1 MLLTSAAKNLLQS
14 RVQVEHELL
23 ELLFLRLSVVLG
35 GQRERDCHLG
45 WCWSGSCWRV
55 VSLAV
60 VGSKTYA
67 DPRIRLKFVRPLC
80 QEFRST
86 FRDRTGLSCPWI
98 LFFSKKKQPSLLGV
112 NNLHSSPTEPS
123 VRWVLERINFHR
135 CELRGLADESTC
147 ASITWHTTNN
157 TLLSKATVNGELSG
171 SKRTAPDSN
180 NSRNSVISYR
190 ITLSQRL
197 DLNTRTHKHEIFYW
211 HEIPTERRR

>member
-1 MLLTSAAKNLLQS
+1 MKSAVLQLAKWVSKKRKEEKNKDVRNRNETRKKVALTVSQRMLLTSAAKNLLQS

-98 LFFSKKKQPSLLGV
+98 LFFQKRSNRPFS
-112 NNLHSSPTEPS
+112 
-123 VRWVLERINFHR
+123 
-135 CELRGLADESTC
+135 GLT
-147 ASITWHTTNN
+147 IYT
-157 TLLSKATVNGELSG
+157 
-171 SKRTAPDSN
+171 
-180 NSRNSVISYR
+180 
-190 ITLSQRL
+190 
-197 DLNTRTHKHEIFYW
+197 
-211 HEIPTERRR
+211 RRRRNRL